1 MARENGLTKRWS
13 RLVTLAA
20 QLGVRHKNEALVNLN
35 KEWLNIESRVAE
47 IKVATEQ
54 MNISPILVALLIAAE
69 DHRFGSHPGVDLISL
84 CRAVWRTVICGK
96 REGGSTIAMQLVR
109 VITGRYERTIRRKI
123 AEIYF
128 AIRLTRLIPK
138 SDIPKFYLSI
148 AYFGWRMNGLKQASL
163 RLNINPAS
171 LSIQEAAN
179 IIARLKYPEPKRLDN
194 NRLVKINGRTKY
206 IRYCQLYCVKCS

>member
-1 MARENGLTKRWS
+1 M
-13 RLVTLAA
+13 
-20 QLGVRHKNEALVNLN
+20 NLN
-35 KEWLNIESRVAE
+35 KEWLNIKSRVAE

-54 MNISPILVALLIAAE
+54 INISSILVALLIVAE
-69 DHRFGSHPGVDLISL
+69 DHRFGSHPGVDFISL
-84 CRAVWRTVICGK
+84 CRAAWRTLICGR

-109 VITGRYERTIRRKI
+109 VITGRYERTISRKI

-163 RLNINPAS
+163 RLNISPAS

-194 NRLVKINGRTKY
+194 NRLVKINGRTTY
-206 IRYCQLYCVKCS
+206 IINRYNNLFRKASIPALNISESNGTI